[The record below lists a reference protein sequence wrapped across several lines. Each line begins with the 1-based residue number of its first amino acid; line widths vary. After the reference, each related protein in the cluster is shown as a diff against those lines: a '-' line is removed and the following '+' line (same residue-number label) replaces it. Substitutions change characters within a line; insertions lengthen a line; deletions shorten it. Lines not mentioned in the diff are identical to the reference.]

1 MATAVQDNVDYRL
14 LNNLSNLVICS
25 HCLRN
30 GRVTPVP
37 QIISAERKVRNVCSD
52 CRHGALPAGRRRLM
66 GKLLPFRRKPAGQ

>member
-1 MATAVQDNVDYRL
+1 MATVVRDNVDYRL

-37 QIISAERKVRNVCSD
+37 QIISADRKVRNVCSD
-52 CRHGALPAGRRRLM
+52 CRDDASPISRRRVM
-66 GKLLPFRRKPAGQ
+66 GKLLPFRRKPARQ